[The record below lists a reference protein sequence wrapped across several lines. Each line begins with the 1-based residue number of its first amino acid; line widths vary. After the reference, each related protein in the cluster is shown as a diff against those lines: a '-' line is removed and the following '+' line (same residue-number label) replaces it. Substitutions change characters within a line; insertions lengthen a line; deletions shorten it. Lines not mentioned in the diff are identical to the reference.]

1 MVKCLDWLNPILRF
15 SFKIQFLEISFFAF
29 SFSSTII
36 LNKLKNSAILSTV
49 VLVALTFGTKINCSE
64 NEKTELVSKR
74 FKKYLH
80 KNKISLNQT

>member
-1 MVKCLDWLNPILRF
+1 MVKSLDWSNRILCF
-15 SFKIQFLEISFFAF
+15 SFFAF
-29 SFSSTII
+29 SFSFTII

-74 FKKYLH
+74 FKK
-80 KNKISLNQT
+80 